1 MVTEIK
7 SKPYYT
13 RDRLISKCQNAIDEY
28 GISVKLVYVYL
39 DNNHTI
45 GHKYQPPQKI
55 PRAWSRLESGIAST
69 YVDCDENNLQAIFDR
84 VLELLRWLVFSN
96 PNATANLA
104 ECATSLFDMSN
115 MATQPPLR
123 TREGKRLF
131 ICADNGT
138 PFVFFDS
145 KEPIDDLVKKVI
157 VNTTRDD
164 DALKHF
170 EKYPNCQWTMVIDDV
185 FGAIQMAA
193 RDHVLTNEVSD
204 ICSNVVKNIGE
215 MAKQVSRQDKPKDLD
230 DGVSFTLTEKE
241 RRVFAVLY
249 EADNEDELTSKVI
262 IERTEKGADNWAEGR
277 DENKKDTVGK
287 TVVFGLLNKLI
298 DHEPNF
304 AVREKPRGGAKL
316 TPEGREYWR
325 NRARDY

>member
-1 MVTEIK
+1 MLPQPSAESRCKVVTEIK

-193 RDHVLTNEVSD
+193 RDH
-204 ICSNVVKNIGE
+204 
-215 MAKQVSRQDKPKDLD
+215 
-230 DGVSFTLTEKE
+230 
-241 RRVFAVLY
+241 
-249 EADNEDELTSKVI
+249 
-262 IERTEKGADNWAEGR
+262 
-277 DENKKDTVGK
+277 
-287 TVVFGLLNKLI
+287 
-298 DHEPNF
+298 
-304 AVREKPRGGAKL
+304 
-316 TPEGREYWR
+316 
-325 NRARDY
+325 